1 MLVGVSGRHLYGR
14 TIVRALPPAFGLQ
27 EKYFLNALD
36 NAPGKIGRRLYGT
49 NLTVKSP
56 KFLQKHDEAIVVLTA
71 SIYTDEI
78 KKDILEKINPNIL
91 FC

>member
-1 MLVGVSGRHLYGR
+1 MQ
-14 TIVRALPPAFGLQ
+14 AFGLQ
-27 EKYFLNALD
+27 EKYFLNVLD

-56 KFLQKHDEAIVVLTA
+56 KFLQEHEEAIVVLKA
-71 SIYTDEI
+71 GAYTDEI
-78 KKDILEKINPNIL
+78 KKDILENINPHIL